1 MRAVN
6 CCRRKARA
14 TCSEKHFSSSNV
26 CHQESENVC
35 DLIGRQALSVP
46 QTVVF
51 RGGPVTTVLARQL
64 LLSMGN
70 AVKQAEE
77 LRLLAKIQA
86 HDESVWNMSV
96 HSKLPIL
103 ATCSSDRTSKIYDI
117 SVLEN
122 VKLTTVLDEQTH
134 TKTIRCVSF
143 KPSSE
148 EAYPTLALGSFDS
161 TCSIWG
167 ADSFKSEWELLA
179 VIEGHENEVKSIDWS
194 LDGRYLA
201 TCARDKTIWIWET
214 DSMNEEFECIAV
226 LSEHEGDVKFVKWND
241 KGEDTHVFVSCSY
254 DDTLRIWRQDEYD
267 EDEWN
272 CVAMINLEN
281 TVWGAAWVDND
292 TIVCCC
298 DDGKVL
304 VYESDRKR
312 VLTEA
317 DKAEAEQGQD
327 KDDQE
332 TTDSSKKLPS
342 TIKKIETWSASSA
355 FGKVSRMHEGT
366 VYSVDSRGGRIVSG
380 GSDGCVYVY
389 EREAAGP
396 ESGEWRV
403 CASHSLCHGVREVN
417 SVRFVR
423 DNTVASGGDDGSV
436 AVWGLT

>member
-1 MRAVN
+1 M
-6 CCRRKARA
+6 
-14 TCSEKHFSSSNV
+14 
-26 CHQESENVC
+26 EST
-35 DLIGRQALSVP
+35 AK
-46 QTVVF
+46 
-51 RGGPVTTVLARQL
+51 RGKELQL
-64 LLSMGN
+64 LAS
-70 AVKQAEE
+70 
-77 LRLLAKIQA
+77 IPA
-86 HDESVWNMSV
+86 HDESVWNLSV

-117 SVLEN
+117 RDLKN
-122 VKLTTVLDEQTH
+122 VKLITVLDEQTH
-134 TKTIRCVSF
+134 TKTIRSVSF
-143 KPSSE
+143 KPSTE

-241 KGEDTHVFVSCSY
+241 KGEDSHVFVSCSY

-272 CVAMINLEN
+272 CVAMINLES

-298 DDGKVL
+298 DDGRVVL
-304 VYESDRKR
+304 YENDRKH
-312 VLTEA
+312 TDTQKEN
-317 DKAEAEQGQD
+317 DGQN
-327 KDDQE
+327 E
-332 TTDSSKKLPS
+332 STDGANNNNNNNSKLPN
-342 TIKKIETWSASSA
+342 TIKKVETWSASAS

-380 GSDGCVYVY
+380 GSDGRVYMY
-389 EREAAGP
+389 ELVNDDGSD
-396 ESGEWRV
+396 SGNGVWQV
-403 CASHSLCHGVREVN
+403 CAFHNLCHGVREVN
-417 SVRFVR
+417 SVRFSSDDV
-423 DNTVASGGDDGSV
+423 VASGGDDGSV
-436 AVWGLT
+436 SLWGLT